1 MNLLQNCELIPFTK
15 CLLKTRLVPKLK
27 ALPICTK
34 VPKEVCTIK
43 YVRGEKIKKEIVSL
57 WCRNVVND
65 TLETD
70 GTEIVDYIVDYEVDL
85 ETTTAFD
92 TDKDDEDIT
101 LPNYEITTLPFYEPI
116 PTTTGLPD
124 YSPTTELPEYS
135 PITTGLPD
143 YNKDLTE
150 ENEINTDELPVYE
163 KDNESKCIQK

>member
-1 MNLLQNCELIPFTK
+1 M
-15 CLLKTRLVPKLK
+15 
-27 ALPICTK
+27 
-34 VPKEVCTIK
+34 
-43 YVRGEKIKKEIVSL
+43 SL

-124 YSPTTELPEYS
+124 YSPTTEIPEYS

-163 KDNESKCIQK
+163 KDNGSKCIKK